1 MENELQNKS
10 KFFYK
15 PYKITY
21 IRFTEEF
28 DFRSKNL
35 FYKEINKLEDTDE
48 EINYQ
53 KIDQE
58 INILYNNLYNSDK
71 GFQLHCYIFIG
82 KVTDEIEKILVN
94 ISIKKNYEDLTKI
107 DIDKLNAYFG
117 YDFFSE
123 ININWSKYNNVKFI
137 YSLILDDDSINS
149 LKLTI
154 FSELSRII
162 DVEYLLPDNLFLT
175 TLLDNN
181 YMNLLEDTTE
191 LTIKP
196 HNKIVQNMFYR
207 MLKKSNKPSN
217 DSFIQELLSIGIDLD
232 NANILASKYEN
243 ENLTYS
249 NICKDKFIY
258 KHIIKF
264 LKNPIISH
272 SFNYYVYNTEVY
284 LDNLIYQYFN
294 IDHQGYDI
302 QLNKGEKNTIRPVN
316 EQKINRLLSS
326 IGRIFNK
333 EIYFYSFSN
342 IHSVIEK
349 KNVFDLKIEKNLNKY
364 FNGFISK
371 YFPNIKQD
379 NYQNFLINELKEGSN
394 LKKDFTSIKFVLE
407 NKNKLYSLIT
417 TNNTFFNIPEISINK
432 TNNLYSKIKHNLNL
446 HKNIN
451 LLDIFNKIKLSLDI
465 PFVKFK
471 DPITKEIF
479 YKIFKEITKKNSN
492 RHIPIIGKETLI
504 EWIKVSNYE
513 IDYKQKKMIKGE
525 PKNIEY
531 RIRLGDYKKSNII
544 FNGIIEKINYNEDK
558 IMKLDIL
565 DINDNIIIKNI
576 QQEFLVSNIK
586 EKDLTPGAKVEFY
599 KFDTIYANL
608 EITKNGELFFSVLW
622 NEIYEISYEEVDILL
637 INKMNNFIDEIK
649 KLDNMEDYKNIILNS
664 NPSIINLN
672 NIFFNTSYLYQNSV
686 VNIEIPNDI
695 ILDYDLIRKLGD
707 IYFTHISLNSNIYE
721 KNEEIEYY
729 ENSWNNIGYKYQI
742 DQILLNGNYDIFE
755 INTKSGKKKKIENVD
770 SRYIRNIGNL
780 SNRSYIHFTYRR
792 VDNYSEIPIT
802 KEYIHKLYKQNIKK
816 EEILEKTIR
825 KFSLNSDYAQ
835 QLINEEIN
843 LIIDKKSKKNTG
855 IDIKIDYLTPIKKSD
870 SSDLYKI
877 YIEGYSNI
885 LELNN
890 IKNFIE
896 CFFKT
901 YILLHSNLPRY
912 QSNYQI
918 FLKLYKEFF
927 EQFDDKKI
935 VDTLIDKNSNIE
947 QNEKVHKEE
956 KKDFKILIDF
966 FDSDSEDEDDIEDEV
981 QQHNISDLPEDIIEG
996 KEDMIEKKEDDKDL
1010 VQSGN
1015 IKEVNNPILQRLYDR
1030 DNKLFR
1036 WSNKDVNYARSCQKK
1051 RQPIVISDE
1060 EKNIIDEQHPN
1071 SYNGNNKGLSCTKEN
1086 ILGNPVLQSN
1096 IDNIDC
1102 AAVRW
1107 GSSPENQNWYIC
1119 PRIFDFENNVSLN
1132 ITDFEYLGLGKNQGD
1147 TEEDIANAKIK
1158 YGKNYGAQFNS
1169 KDLYGR
1175 DWRISVNLKDDKTGS
1190 KINPDILDFGPLY
1203 KGKPVKEL
1211 VDSNKIRIME
1221 DNNYIY
1227 PGFNDGPPD
1236 SNIFVP
1242 CCFLKPGNKIG
1253 RVFGVNEN
1261 TGEINENYV
1270 QGFNKKLGEDR
1281 KGILKYPFPDIF
1293 FNENNLCVKG
1303 TFDETKSCY
1312 LRQGINISPN
1322 SFFSLIGSYKDKKET
1337 DIQVIEYIIKN
1348 ITEQKFK
1355 TLNNGNL
1362 EILFR
1367 DNLSQPPYNISSFQN
1382 YLEYLLSD
1390 ENKHHQ
1396 YFLDFLTRPNSYFN
1410 ENGLILIIIEEKD
1423 NKFNILC
1430 PYYMDNK
1437 WYQNINTD
1445 ISIALKVGTIY
1456 EPIFYFDKSKIPIK
1470 RFKKTNDVI
1479 SNLFKLL
1486 IEKCTIMAQ
1495 SGQPKINPYSK
1506 KEILDQSY
1514 DLNDEIIPKLKK
1526 IEKYSIRK
1534 YLIDDY
1540 NKIVGIYLANKLI
1553 IPCKPF
1559 VHIGLA
1565 NSIEEKADIITL
1577 KSGTHYFN
1585 INAKIHEE
1593 YLETPFMVYNNFVEL
1608 NGNTNLN
1615 IRILRKIIDDNNYIV
1630 GLELGSGHIIPVK
1643 KEKNKKTNNQI
1654 YNNIETFRG
1663 YNSFDQKLIEYQNY
1677 VSDKFFKKK
1686 INFNSLI
1693 EILQKIENNY
1703 FTLEEGI
1710 NKLYI
1715 RDDKLLGLILEKDL
1729 LIEIEPIELKN
1740 LPDDILIK
1748 SEKTGQN
1755 IKLKDLPI
1763 ILSTVIV
1770 SNYEITLNKYFD
1782 LWKNSN
1788 YQINIKPIKN
1798 IVNNKKEI
1806 IGFILEQ
1813 GQIVNLNPEKY
1824 PTINQRNTNKE
1835 YLINSILDTDFYTR
1849 IDEIKPSLYE
1859 STYIDDR
1866 IRYMKKL
1873 NYKNMIYKLLKQ
1885 SISKFIKKY
1894 PNLKNYLEKELISK
1908 ANTLKYKRIYIEYLL
1923 KILFSIHGYSEE
1935 ITEENFNKKEL
1946 NYKSD
1951 CTEIKDISDCENNDL
1966 CINKSLQL
1974 LDNINIIYIKKNPDT
1989 GQFYSKED
1997 ERENTRQNIFIE
2009 MWKKIYEIE
2018 SSIVNDD
2025 SQLKLY
2031 LKQNNI
2037 SISDKDED
2045 NIINFYNH
2053 IYSIKKQDTDIV
2065 IINLLKKTIEI
2076 ENIIYEIKN
2085 DTKYSNC
2092 KYIIYNIIKDGLL
2105 TNNKSLYDIFIN
2117 YFSEE
2122 LIRNKYKRKLIIEN
2136 ILVDE
2141 DQPEYYVNEP
2151 YEILIN
2157 HSDLIASEITNLYL
2171 KIRKNYFKKLN
2182 LFDESDPKPI
2192 NILKENSI
2200 NLGKKTVNKRESCMI
2215 KRLDKNIKYIIHK
2228 DKLKLNRNKSV
2239 NGIRINLDLNSYNE
2253 IKDYLDKKNAYET
2266 CSIIK
2271 SPQKLNYILKSTKK
2285 ILL

>member
-1 MENELQNKS
+1 MENELQDKS

-53 KIDQE
+53 KIDEE

-107 DIDKLNAYFG
+107 DIDKLNTYFG
-117 YDFFSE
+117 YDFFNE
-123 ININWSKYNNVKFI
+123 ININWSKYDNVKFI
-137 YSLILDDDSINS
+137 YSSILGDDSIHS

-162 DVEYLLPDNLFLT
+162 DIEYLLPDNLFLT
-175 TLLDNN
+175 TFLDNN
-181 YMNLLEDTTE
+181 YMNFLEDTTE

-196 HNKIVQNMFYR
+196 HNKIIQNMFYR

-217 DSFIQELLSIGIDLD
+217 DIFIQELLSIGIDID
-232 NANILASKYEN
+232 NANTLANKYEH

-284 LDNLIYQYFN
+284 LDNLIYQYF
-294 IDHQGYDI
+294 DLDYKGYDI

-316 EQKINRLLSS
+316 EEKINRLLSS
-326 IGRIFNK
+326 VGRISNK

-342 IHSVIEK
+342 IHSVIKK

-371 YFPNIKQD
+371 YFPNIKED
-379 NYQNFLINELKEGSN
+379 NYQNFLINELKEDSN

-417 TNNTFFNIPEISINK
+417 TNNTFFNIPEININK
-432 TNNLYSKIKHNLNL
+432 INNLYTKIKHNLNL

-479 YKIFKEITKKNSN
+479 YKIFKEITKKDSN
-492 RHIPIIGKETLI
+492 RHISIVGKETLI

-513 IDYKQKKMIKGE
+513 IDYKQKKMIKTE

-531 RIRLGDYKKSNII
+531 KIKLGDYKKSNII
-544 FNGIIEKINYNEDK
+544 FNGIIEKINYSEEK
-558 IMKLDIL
+558 IINLDIL

-576 QQEFLVSNIK
+576 QQKFLVSNIK
-586 EKDLTPGAKVEFY
+586 EQDLIPGAKVEFY
-599 KFDTIYANL
+599 KFDTVYGNL

-622 NEIYEISYEEVDILL
+622 NEIYEISYEDVDILL
-637 INKMNNFIDEIK
+637 LNKMNNFIDEIK
-649 KLDNMEDYKNIILNS
+649 SLDNMEDYKNIILNS
-664 NPSIINLN
+664 NLSIINLN
-672 NIFFNTSYLYQNSV
+672 NIFFNTSYLHQNSV
-686 VNIEIPNDI
+686 INIEIPNDI
-695 ILDYDLIRKLGD
+695 KLDYDLIRKLGD
-707 IYFTHISLNSNIYE
+707 IYFTHISLNSDIYE

-742 DQILLNGNYDIFE
+742 DQILLNGNYDIYQ
-755 INTKSGKKKKIENVD
+755 IDTKSGKKKKIENVN

-780 SNRSYIHFTYRR
+780 SNRAYIHFIYRR

-816 EEILEKTIR
+816 EEILEKTIK
-825 KFSLNSDYAQ
+825 KFSLKSDHAQ

-843 LIIDKKSKKNTG
+843 SIIDKKSKKNTG
-855 IDIKIDYLTPIKKSD
+855 IDIKIDYLTPIKIED
-870 SSDLYKI
+870 SINIYKI

-890 IKNFIE
+890 IKNFID

-901 YILLHSNLPRY
+901 YILLHSNLPKY

-918 FLKLYKEFF
+918 FRKLYNEFF
-927 EQFDDKKI
+927 EQFEDKKI
-935 VDTLIDKNSNIE
+935 LNTLIDNNSNIE
-947 QNEKVHKEE
+947 QNEKVHEEE

-966 FDSDSEDEDDIEDEV
+966 FDSDSEDEDDTDEG
-981 QQHNISDLPEDIIEG
+981 QQLNISELSEEKIDDKEDIIE
-996 KEDMIEKKEDDKDL
+996 KKDDDKDL

-1015 IKEVNNPILQRLYDR
+1015 SKEVNNPILQRLYDR
-1030 DNKLFR
+1030 DIKLFR

-1071 SYNGNNKGLSCTKEN
+1071 SYNGYNKGLSCTKEN
-1086 ILGNPVLQSN
+1086 ILGNPLLE
-1096 IDNIDC
+1096 DNIDSINC
-1102 AAVRW
+1102 TALRW

-1119 PRIFDFENNVSLN
+1119 PRIFDLENNVSLN
-1132 ITDFEYLGLGKNQGD
+1132 TTDFKYLGLGKNQTD

-1158 YGKNYGAQFNS
+1158 YGKNYGVQFKS
-1169 KDLYGR
+1169 KNIYSR
-1175 DWRISVNLKDDKTGS
+1175 DWRISVDLKDDTSGII
-1190 KINPDILDFGPLY
+1190 INPDILDFTPIY

-1211 VDSNKIRIME
+1211 LDSNKIRMME

-1236 SNIFVP
+1236 SNIYVP

-1253 RVFGVNEN
+1253 RVFGINEN

-1322 SFFSLIGSYKDKKET
+1322 SFFSLIGSYKDRKET
-1337 DIQVIEYIIKN
+1337 DIQVIDYIIKN
-1348 ITEQKFK
+1348 INEQKFK

-1382 YLEYLLSD
+1382 YLEYILSD

-1396 YFLDFLTRPNSYFN
+1396 YFLDFLTRPNSYFDK
-1410 ENGLILIIIEEKD
+1410 NGLILIIIEEKD

-1430 PYYMDNK
+1430 PYFMDNN
-1437 WYQNINTD
+1437 WYENIDAD
-1445 ISIALKVGTIY
+1445 ISIALKIGTIY
-1456 EPIFYFDKSKIPIK
+1456 EPIFYFDKSKIPVK
-1470 RFKKTNDVI
+1470 RFKKTNTVI
-1479 SNLFKLL
+1479 NNLFKLL
-1486 IEKCTIMAQ
+1486 IEKCTIMSQ
-1495 SGQPKINPYSK
+1495 SDQPKINPISN

-1514 DLNDEIIPKLKK
+1514 NLYDEIIPELTKV
-1526 IEKYSIRK
+1526 EKYSIRK

-1540 NKIVGIYLANKLI
+1540 NKIIGVYLANKLI

-1565 NSIEEKADIITL
+1565 NSIEEKADIIKL
-1577 KSGTHYFN
+1577 KPGTHYFN
-1585 INAKIHEE
+1585 INAEIDEE
-1593 YLETPFMVYNNFVEL
+1593 HLETPYMIYNNFLEL
-1608 NGNTNLN
+1608 NKNTKLN
-1615 IRILRKIIDDNNYIV
+1615 IRVIRKIIDNNDNIV
-1630 GLELGSGHIIPVK
+1630 GLELGSGHIVPVK
-1643 KEKNKKTNNQI
+1643 KEKNKNTNNQI
-1654 YNNIETFRG
+1654 YDNMETFKG
-1663 YNSFDQKLIEYQNY
+1663 YHNFDKKLIEYQRYTSN
-1677 VSDKFFKKK
+1677 KFFKKK

-1693 EILQKIENNY
+1693 EILRKIDNNY
-1703 FTLEEGI
+1703 FRLKEGI
-1710 NKLYI
+1710 NKLYTN
-1715 RDDKLLGLILEKDL
+1715 DDKLLGLILEKDL
-1729 LIEIEPIELKN
+1729 LLEIEPIELKN
-1740 LPDDILIK
+1740 LPDNILIW
-1748 SEKTGQN
+1748 SEETGQN
-1755 IKLKDLPI
+1755 IKLKELPI
-1763 ILSTVIV
+1763 SSSSVIV
-1770 SNYEITLNKYFD
+1770 SNYEIALNKYFD

-1798 IVNNKKEI
+1798 IVNNNKEI

-1813 GQIVNLNPEKY
+1813 GQIVNLDPKKY
-1824 PTINQRNTNKE
+1824 PTINQKNTNKE

-1859 STYIDDR
+1859 SIYIDDR

-1873 NYKNMIYKLLKQ
+1873 NYKNMIYKLIKK

-1894 PNLKNYLEKELISK
+1894 PNLKNYFNQELTSK
-1908 ANTLKYKRIYIEYLL
+1908 TNTLKYKRIYIEYIL
-1923 KILFSIHGYSEE
+1923 KILFSIHGYSED

-1951 CTEIKDISDCENNDL
+1951 CPEIKNIPDCENNDL
-1966 CINKSLQL
+1966 CINNSLQVVN
-1974 LDNINIIYIKKNPDT
+1974 NIDIIYIKKNPDT
-1989 GQFYSKED
+1989 GLFYNKED

-2009 MWKKIYEIE
+2009 MWKKIYETE
-2018 SSIVNDD
+2018 SSIVNDN

-2037 SISDKDED
+2037 SINEKDEE

-2053 IYSIKKQDTDIV
+2053 IYAIKKQDTDI
-2065 IINLLKKTIEI
+2065 IIVNLLKKTIEI
-2076 ENIIYEIKN
+2076 ENIIYEIK
-2085 DTKYSNC
+2085 DDIKYGNC

-2105 TNNKSLYDIFIN
+2105 ANDKSLYDIFIN

-2136 ILVDE
+2136 ILIDE
-2141 DQPEYYVNEP
+2141 GQPEYYVNEP

-2192 NILKENSI
+2192 NTLKENSI
-2200 NLGKKTVNKRESCMI
+2200 NLDRTVINKKDSCI
-2215 KRLDKNIKYIIHK
+2215 VKRLDKNIKYNIHI
-2228 DKLKLNRNKSV
+2228 DKLKLNKNKSTE
-2239 NGIRINLDLNSYNE
+2239 GARINLDLNSYNE
-2253 IKDYLDKKNAYET
+2253 IKDYLDKKNAYER

-2271 SPQKLNYILKSTKK
+2271 SPQKLKYILKSAKK
-2285 ILL
+2285 KLL